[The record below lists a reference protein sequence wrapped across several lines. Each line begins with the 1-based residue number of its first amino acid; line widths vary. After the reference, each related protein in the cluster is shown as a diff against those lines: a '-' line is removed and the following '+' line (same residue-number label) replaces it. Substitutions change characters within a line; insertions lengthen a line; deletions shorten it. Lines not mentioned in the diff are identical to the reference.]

1 MKTEAISLR
10 RTTRAGVSLLGAAT
24 LIAMNVAPGVHAR
37 SLAAPPVAP
46 KYGGTFQAQVVG
58 QPDCLDPQKTGLS
71 ASNAIFSLVVDS
83 LISFDKKG
91 HYQPDLALKWKY
103 SNGGKTL
110 TLFLRHGV
118 KFSNGD
124 PFNASAVKYTFD
136 RALNPATKSTT
147 TAADLKT
154 VTSTTAVNAY
164 TVRLNLS
171 APSRV
176 LLTNL
181 TLSYTGILDPKVT
194 RAEGSGSCQR
204 PVGTGPFKIQ
214 GVGPAFATVTL
225 VRNDYHNF
233 NPAWINN
240 RGKPYLSKVVF
251 KAITNP
257 ATAVSELLS
266 GDLDYAS
273 IPGTQLSRVQG
284 NSNVKLHRALTQGE
298 TFVGFNFSHPQM
310 AQTPVR
316 KAIAEAINTQAI
328 LTVAYQG
335 LGKVANSPLGQTM
348 PFYDKNASKYALK
361 YNPTDAQR
369 LFAANHVTGP
379 FDLVILQ
386 DPAFESTAQVI
397 QQQLG
402 AVGVKINIVTKA
414 PADYFPAVATGKF
427 DLTVLGFGYPDPDIL
442 FQLFHSSQQHG
453 GLNFWNYS
461 NPTVDNLLTVGR
473 ENAKKARAAYN
484 SVQKIF
490 DTEAVDIPLINPS
503 TPFGLRSR
511 IKGYDYNPS
520 TGIPYVGLYL

>member
-1 MKTEAISLR
+1 MKMVVISQR
-10 RTTRAGVSLLGAAT
+10 RTTRAGVSLLGAAA
-24 LIAMNVAPGVHAR
+24 LIAMSVSPGVHAR
-37 SLAAPPVAP
+37 SLAAPNSAP
-46 KYGGTFQAQVVG
+46 RYGGTFQVQGG

-71 ASNAIFSLVVDS
+71 ASFGIFSQVVDP

-91 HYQPDLALKWKY
+91 HYQPDLALKWKF

-110 TLFLRHGV
+110 TLALRHGV

-136 RALNPATKSTT
+136 RALDPATKSTT
-147 TAADLKT
+147 TAGDLKT
-154 VTSTTAVNAY
+154 VTSTTVVNAY

-181 TLSYTGILDPKVT
+181 TLHYTGILDPKVT
-194 RAEGSGSCQR
+194 RAEGSGSCQK
-204 PVGTGPFKIQ
+204 PVGTGPFKIES
-214 GVGPAFATVTL
+214 VGPAFATVTL
-225 VRNDYHNF
+225 VRNNYHTF
-233 NPAWINN
+233 NPAWIHN
-240 RGKPYLSKVVF
+240 RGKAYFSKVVF
-251 KAITNP
+251 KAIASP

-273 IPGTQLSRVQG
+273 VPGAELSRTQG
-284 NSNVKLHRALTQGE
+284 NRNIKLHRALAEGE
-298 TFVGFNFSHPQM
+298 VFMGFNFTRPQL

-316 KAIAEAINTQAI
+316 KAIAEAINKQAI
-328 LTVAYQG
+328 LTAAYQG
-335 LGKVANSPLGQTM
+335 LGKIANSPLGQTM

-361 YNPTDAQR
+361 YDPGDAQR
-369 LFAANHVTGP
+369 LVVANHVTGP

-386 DPAFESTAQVI
+386 DPAYESTAQIV

-414 PADYFPAVATGKF
+414 PADFFPALSTGKF
-427 DLTVLGFGYPDPDIL
+427 DLTLLGYGYPDPDIL

-453 GLNFWNYS
+453 GLNLWSYS
-461 NPTVDNLLTVGR
+461 NPTVDNLLTTGR

-484 SVQKIF
+484 SIQKIF
-490 DTEAVDIPLINPS
+490 DTQAVLLPLIDPS

>member
-1 MKTEAISLR
+1 MKTGAISPR

-37 SLAAPPVAP
+37 SLAAPPAI
-46 KYGGTFQAQVVG
+46 KYGGTYQVQGG

-71 ASNAIFSLVVDS
+71 ASDAIFSLVVDP

-91 HYQPDLALKWKY
+91 HYQADLALKWKY

-136 RALNPATKSTT
+136 RALNPATKSTS
-147 TAADLKT
+147 TAGDLKT
-154 VTSTTAVNAY
+154 VISTTVVNAY
-164 TVRLNLS
+164 TVRLTLS

-181 TLSYTGILDPKVT
+181 TLNYTGILDPKVT

-214 GVGPAFATVTL
+214 SVGPAFATVTL
-225 VRNDYHNF
+225 VRNTRHNF
-233 NPAWINN
+233 NPAWITN
-240 RGKPYLSKVVF
+240 RGKAYLSKVVF
-251 KAITNP
+251 KAIANP

-273 IPGTQLSRVQG
+273 IPGTQLSRTQG
-284 NSNVKLHRALTQGE
+284 NSSIKLHRVLLQGE
-298 TFVGFNFSHPQM
+298 TFMGFNFAHAQL

-316 KAIAEAINTQAI
+316 KAIAEAINTQSI
-328 LTVAYQG
+328 LSAAYQG
-335 LGKVANSPLGQTM
+335 LGKIANSPLGKTM

-361 YNPTDAQR
+361 YNPADAQR
-369 LFAANHVTGP
+369 LFSANHVTGP
-379 FDLVILQ
+379 FDLVIYQ
-386 DPAFESTAQVI
+386 DPALESTAQI
-397 QQQLG
+397 MQQELG
-402 AVGVKINIVTKA
+402 AVGVKINIVTKS
-414 PADYFPAVATGKF
+414 PADYFPAVAAGKF
-427 DLTVLGFGYPDPDIL
+427 DLTVLGYGYPDPDIL
-442 FQLFHSSQQHG
+442 FQLFHSSQEHG
-453 GLNFWNYS
+453 GLNFWSYS
-461 NPTVDNLLTVGR
+461 NPTVDNLLTTGR
-473 ENAKKARAAYN
+473 ENAKKARASYN
-484 SVQKIF
+484 SLQKIF
-490 DTEAVDIPLINPS
+490 DTEAVLVPLIDPS

-511 IKGYDYNPS
+511 IKGYDLNPS
-520 TGIPYVGLYL
+520 SGIPFVGLHL

>member
-1 MKTEAISLR
+1 MKTGAISLR

-24 LIAMNVAPGVHAR
+24 LISMNVAPSVHAR
-37 SLAAPPVAP
+37 SLAAP
-46 KYGGTFQAQVVG
+46 KYGGTFQVQGG

-71 ASNAIFSLVVDS
+71 ASNAIFSLVVDP

-136 RALNPATKSTT
+136 RALDPATKSTS
-147 TAADLKT
+147 TAGDLKT

-225 VRNDYHNF
+225 VRNNFHNF
-233 NPAWINN
+233 NPAWITN
-240 RGKPYLSKVVF
+240 RGKAYLSKVVF
-251 KAITNP
+251 KAIANP

-273 IPGTQLSRVQG
+273 IPGTQLSRTQG
-284 NSNVKLHRALTQGE
+284 NSNVKLHRSLAQGE
-298 TFVGFNFSHPQM
+298 TFVGFNFTRPQL

-316 KAIAEAINTQAI
+316 KAIAEAINKQAI
-328 LTVAYQG
+328 LAAAYQG
-335 LGKVANSPLGQTM
+335 LGKIANSPLGQTM
-348 PFYDKNASKYALK
+348 PFYDKNAPKYALK

-442 FQLFHSSQQHG
+442 FQLFDSSQQHG

-490 DTEAVDIPLINPS
+490 DTEAVDIPLIDQS

-511 IKGYDYNPS
+511 IKGYDFNPS
-520 TGIPYVGLYL
+520 SGIPFVGLYL